1 MNSGITARQIELVQS
16 SWHQMPYTLEETAT
30 RFYTRLFETDP
41 ALKRLFRGDM
51 KDQGRKSMAMLTFI
65 VDSLGRM
72 QEIVPALRSL
82 GSRHAGYGVRD
93 EHYGTVGATLLATL
107 EGGLGPRF
115 TPEVRSAWMAALEAL
130 AGTMLAAANVE
141 A

>member
-1 MNSGITARQIELVQS
+1 MSSGITATQIRLVQA
-16 SWHQMPYTLEETAT
+16 SWQQVPYTLEETAT
-30 RFYTRLFETDP
+30 RFYTRLFQMDP

-51 KDQGRKSMAMLTFI
+51 NEQGRKSMSMLTFI
-65 VDSLGRM
+65 VNSLGRRE
-72 QEIVPALRSL
+72 EIVPVLRSL

-107 EGGLGPRF
+107 EEALGPRF

-130 AGTMLAAANVE
+130 AGTMTEAAQAAA
-141 A
+141 

>member
-1 MNSGITARQIELVQS
+1 MNARQIELVQL

-51 KDQGRKSMAMLTFI
+51 QDQGRKSMAMLTFI

-72 QEIVPALRSL
+72 QEIVPSLRSL
-82 GSRHAGYGVRD
+82 GSRHASYGVRD

-107 EGGLGPRF
+107 EAALGPRF

-130 AGTMLAAANVE
+130 AGTMTQAAKAE

>member
-1 MNSGITARQIELVQS
+1 MNATQIELVQS
-16 SWHQMPYTLEETAT
+16 SWHQMPGTLEETAH

-41 ALKRLFRGDM
+41 SLKRLFRGDM
-51 KDQGRKSMAMLTFI
+51 AEQGRRSMAMLTFI

-93 EHYGTVGATLLATL
+93 AHYGTVGATLLATL
-107 EGGLGPRF
+107 EGALGPRF
-115 TPEVRSAWMAALEAL
+115 TPEVRSAWMAALETL
-130 AGTMLAAANVE
+130 AGTMQEAAKAE

>member
-1 MNSGITARQIELVQS
+1 MNAKQIELVQS

-30 RFYTRLFETDP
+30 RFYTRLFEADP
-41 ALKRLFRGDM
+41 SLKRLFRGDM
-51 KDQGRKSMAMLTFI
+51 QDQGRKSMAMLTFI

-72 QEIVPALRSL
+72 QEIVPSLRSL

-107 EGGLGPRF
+107 EGALGPRF

-130 AGTMLAAANVE
+130 AGTMTQAAKAE

>member
-1 MNSGITARQIELVQS
+1 MNSGITPTQIRLVQA
-16 SWHQMPYTLEETAT
+16 SWQQVPYTLEETAN
-30 RFYTRLFETDP
+30 RFYTRLFQMDP

-51 KDQGRKSMAMLTFI
+51 NEQGRKSMSMLTFI
-65 VDSLGRM
+65 VNSLGRM
-72 QEIVPALRSL
+72 EEIVPVLRSL

-107 EGGLGPRF
+107 EEALGPRF

-130 AGTMLAAANVE
+130 AGTMTEAAQAAA
-141 A
+141 

>member
-1 MNSGITARQIELVQS
+1 MNARQIELVQS

-51 KDQGRKSMAMLTFI
+51 QDQGRKSMAMLTFI

-72 QEIVPALRSL
+72 QEIVPSLRSL
-82 GSRHAGYGVRD
+82 GSRHASYGVRD

-107 EGGLGPRF
+107 EAALGPRF

-130 AGTMLAAANVE
+130 AGTMTQAAKAE

>member
-1 MNSGITARQIELVQS
+1 MNPTQIRLVQA
-16 SWHQMPYTLEETAT
+16 SWQQVPYTLEETAN
-30 RFYTRLFETDP
+30 RFYTRLFQMDP

-51 KDQGRKSMAMLTFI
+51 NEQGRKSMSMLTFI
-65 VDSLGRM
+65 VNSLGRM
-72 QEIVPALRSL
+72 EEIVPVLRSL

-107 EGGLGPRF
+107 EEALGPRF

-130 AGTMLAAANVE
+130 AGTMTEAAQAAA
-141 A
+141 

>member
-1 MNSGITARQIELVQS
+1 MNAKQIELVQS

-30 RFYTRLFETDP
+30 RFYTRLFEADP

-51 KDQGRKSMAMLTFI
+51 QDQGRKSMAMLTFI

-72 QEIVPALRSL
+72 QEIVPSLRSL

-107 EGGLGPRF
+107 EGALGPRF

-130 AGTMLAAANVE
+130 AGTMTQAAKAE